1 MQGVRS
7 LHRLLSSGP
16 RLTAWDSWFR
26 CERDA
31 DRSLRR
37 DSCARGGKVHD
48 VDPLGVGT
56 LPSACSHGRRSAHD
70 RRRIPRHPRASG
82 ACAVALA
89 RPPCGA
95 QAGPKSGLDAGLKS
109 RLRSRFATPLDA
121 GAVLDDP
128 GDPHHPALAGCLLGA
143 DDGRNARV
151 PDDPDATVHSVL
163 LRRVLRGLLHHVVQD
178 HRGPLPAR
186 RSLAFWSVARGAIP
200 AIWDVILG
208 FIAPDMDLNTV
219 NG

>member
-1 MQGVRS
+1 M
-7 LHRLLSSGP
+7 
-16 RLTAWDSWFR
+16 
-26 CERDA
+26 
-31 DRSLRR
+31 
-37 DSCARGGKVHD
+37 
-48 VDPLGVGT
+48 
-56 LPSACSHGRRSAHD
+56 
-70 RRRIPRHPRASG
+70 
-82 ACAVALA
+82 ALA
-89 RPPCGA
+89 RPPYGA
-95 QAGPKSGLDAGLKS
+95 QADPANGCRSDLKRRLESG
-109 RLRSRFATPLDA
+109 FASPLDA

-128 GDPHHPALAGCLLGA
+128 GPPDHPALAGCLLGA

-151 PDDPDATVHSVL
+151 PDDPDAPVHSVL
-163 LRRVLRGLLHHVVQD
+163 LRRILRGLLHHVVQD